1 MNAALRE
8 KCVRRAFETA
18 GKRVWLPTT
27 IGTVG
32 PVRRAER
39 CVGVKW
45 TDCDGLPDEDGCVC
59 SLEWCCEVDTASSVL
74 GDNRG
79 SSTGAVTTTVAFF
92 DFRMVTGKGC
102 VEPRCSTGLGDG
114 LGERGRSTS
123 SILRSWRP
131 FGELTRSVGVEC
143 LPSMSAF
150 LGGGVEAGDGSA
162 WAIAMATFRASKV
175 CLYSAAS
182 GLFDQRPCVCGCS
195 TMRSKVWRSPGV

>member
-1 MNAALRE
+1 MYLRTEGWIDVVKVMEVALCVLNMNAALRE

-39 CVGVKW
+39 CVGVRW
-45 TDCDGLPDEDGCVC
+45 TECDGLPDEDGCVC

-74 GDNRG
+74 GDNCG

-123 SILRSWRP
+123 STLESWRL
-131 FGELTRSVGVEC
+131 GLELSRRVGAEC
-143 LPSMSAF
+143 LLSISVSSS
-150 LGGGVEAGDGSA
+150 GDGVAPGEGSA
-162 WAIAMATFRASKV
+162 WYMTMAR
-175 CLYSAAS
+175 L
-182 GLFDQRPCVCGCS
+182 RPKI
-195 TMRSKVWRSPGV
+195 RSS